1 VSKHYQTPEDDS
13 KQELK
18 VALLTRDL
26 LDEGAA
32 DLPTHIS
39 NRLEN
44 ARKLALAAKL
54 EERKPFWL
62 HTWAREGFKNS
73 NTTGSD
79 WRNRAWGAF
88 GAAPIFA
95 LAFGIVLISNWQEDE
110 RIKDIAKVD
119 SAILVDAVPPNAYK
133 DDGFVRYLITN
144 GKDLVIEKEKQEK
157 QDRQDRLDR
166 QDKQTKQEGEQ
177 KI

>member
-1 VSKHYQTPEDDS
+1 MSKHYQTPQVDGN
-13 KQELK
+13 QELQ

-26 LDEGAA
+26 LNEGAA
-32 DLPTHIS
+32 DLPAHIT

-54 EERKPFWL
+54 EERKPFWS
-62 HTWAREGFKNS
+62 HNWVREGFKNS
-73 NTTGSD
+73 NSTVSD

-95 LAFGIVLISNWQEDE
+95 LAFGIVLISNWQQDE
-110 RIKDIAKVD
+110 RILDIAKVD
-119 SAILVDAVPPNAYK
+119 SAILVDVVPPHAYK

-144 GKDLVIEKEKQEK
+144 GKDLVVAEDEEEEK
-157 QDRQDRLDR
+157 
-166 QDKQTKQEGEQ
+166 
-177 KI
+177 I

>member
-1 VSKHYQTPEDDS
+1 VSEHYQTPQVDGN
-13 KQELK
+13 QELQ

-32 DLPTHIS
+32 NLPAHIS

-54 EERKPFWL
+54 EESKSFWS
-62 HTWAREGFKNS
+62 HNWVRESFKNS
-73 NTTGSD
+73 NSTGSD

-95 LAFGIVLISNWQEDE
+95 LAFGIVLISNWQQDE
-110 RIKDIAKVD
+110 RIIDIAKVD
-119 SAILVDAVPPNAYK
+119 SAILVDVVPPHAYK

-144 GKDLVIEKEKQEK
+144 GKDLAVEEEKAEDEEEEK
-157 QDRQDRLDR
+157 
-166 QDKQTKQEGEQ
+166 
-177 KI
+177 I

>member
-1 VSKHYQTPEDDS
+1 VSKHYQNPQIDS
-13 KQELK
+13 NQELQ
-18 VALLTRDL
+18 VASLTRDL
-26 LDEGAA
+26 LNEGAA
-32 DLPTHIS
+32 DLPPHIR

-54 EERKPFWL
+54 EERKPFWS
-62 HTWAREGFKNS
+62 HNWVREGFKNS
-73 NTTGSD
+73 SSTSSD

-144 GKDLVIEKEKQEK
+144 GKDLVIEKDKQEK
-157 QDRQDRLDR
+157 QS
-166 QDKQTKQEGEQ
+166 KQEGEE

>member
-1 VSKHYQTPEDDS
+1 VSKHYQTPEEDS
-13 KQELK
+13 QQELQ

-26 LDEGAA
+26 LNEGAA
-32 DLPTHIS
+32 DLPAHIS

-54 EERKPFWL
+54 EERKPFWS
-62 HTWAREGFKNS
+62 HNWVREGFKNS
-73 NTTGSD
+73 SSTGSD

-95 LAFGIVLISNWQEDE
+95 LAFGIVLISDWQEDE
-110 RIKDIAKVD
+110 RIRDIAKVD

-144 GKDLVIEKEKQEK
+144 GKDLAIEKEKQDK
-157 QDRQDRLDR
+157 QDRQDE
-166 QDKQTKQEGEQ
+166 QTKQEVEQ

>member
-1 VSKHYQTPEDDS
+1 MSKHYQTPEEDS
-13 KQELK
+13 QQELQ
-18 VALLTRDL
+18 VASLTRDL

-32 DLPTHIS
+32 DLPAHIT

-54 EERKPFWL
+54 EERKSFWS
-62 HTWAREGFKNS
+62 HNWVREGFKNS
-73 NTTGSD
+73 NSTGSD

-95 LAFGIVLISNWQEDE
+95 LAFGIVLISGWQEDE
-110 RIKDIAKVD
+110 RIRDIAKVD

-144 GKDLVIEKEKQEK
+144 GKDLVIEKEKQDK
-157 QDRQDRLDR
+157 QNT
-166 QDKQTKQEGEQ
+166 QDKQSKQGEEE

>member
-1 VSKHYQTPEDDS
+1 VSKHYQTPEEDS
-13 KQELK
+13 QQELQ

-26 LDEGAA
+26 LNEGAA
-32 DLPTHIS
+32 DLPAHIS

-54 EERKPFWL
+54 EERKPFWS
-62 HTWAREGFKNS
+62 HNWVREGFKNS
-73 NTTGSD
+73 SSTGSD

-95 LAFGIVLISNWQEDE
+95 LAFGIVLISDWQEDE
-110 RIKDIAKVD
+110 RIRDIAKVD

-144 GKDLVIEKEKQEK
+144 GKDLAIEKEKQDK
-157 QDRQDRLDR
+157 QDR
-166 QDKQTKQEGEQ
+166 QDKQTKQEVEQ

>member
-1 VSKHYQTPEDDS
+1 VSKHYQTPEIDS
-13 KQELK
+13 KQELQ

-26 LDEGAA
+26 LNEGAA
-32 DLPTHIS
+32 DLPAHIA
-39 NRLEN
+39 NHLEN

-54 EERKPFWL
+54 EERKPFWS
-62 HTWAREGFKNS
+62 HNWVREVFKNS
-73 NTTGSD
+73 GSTVSD

-110 RIKDIAKVD
+110 RILDIAKVD

-144 GKDLVIEKEKQEK
+144 GKDLLIEK
-157 QDRQDRLDR
+157 DRQDR
-166 QDKQTKQEGEQ
+166 QDKQTKQEAEE

>member
-1 VSKHYQTPEDDS
+1 MSKHYQTPQLDS
-13 KQELK
+13 NQELQ

-32 DLPTHIS
+32 NLPAHIT

-54 EERKPFWL
+54 EERKPFWS
-62 HTWAREGFKNS
+62 HNWVRESFKNS
-73 NTTGSD
+73 NSTGSD

-88 GAAPIFA
+88 GAAPIFV
-95 LAFGIVLISNWQEDE
+95 LAFGIVLISNWQQDE
-110 RIKDIAKVD
+110 RIMDIAKVD
-119 SAILVDAVPPNAYK
+119 SAILVDVVPPHAYK

-144 GKDLVIEKEKQEK
+144 GKDLAVEEEKAEDEEEEK
-157 QDRQDRLDR
+157 
-166 QDKQTKQEGEQ
+166 
-177 KI
+177 I

>member
-1 VSKHYQTPEDDS
+1 VSKHYQTPEIDS
-13 KQELK
+13 KQELQ

-26 LDEGAA
+26 LNEGAA
-32 DLPTHIS
+32 DLPAHIT

-54 EERKPFWL
+54 EERKPFWS
-62 HTWAREGFKNS
+62 HNWVREGFKNS
-73 NTTGSD
+73 SSTGSD

-95 LAFGIVLISNWQEDE
+95 LAFGIVLISDWQENE
-110 RIKDIAKVD
+110 RIRDIAKVD

-144 GKDLVIEKEKQEK
+144 GKDLAIEKEKQDK
-157 QDRQDRLDR
+157 QDT
-166 QDKQTKQEGEQ
+166 QDKQTKEVEQ

>member
-1 VSKHYQTPEDDS
+1 VSKHYQTPQLDS
-13 KQELK
+13 NQELQ

-32 DLPTHIS
+32 NLPAHIS

-54 EERKPFWL
+54 EERKPFWS
-62 HTWAREGFKNS
+62 HNWVREGFKNS
-73 NTTGSD
+73 SSTGSD

-88 GAAPIFA
+88 GAAPILA
-95 LAFGIVLISNWQEDE
+95 LAFGIVLISNWQQDE
-110 RIKDIAKVD
+110 RIIDIAKVD
-119 SAILVDAVPPNAYK
+119 SAILVDVVPPHAYK

-144 GKDLVIEKEKQEK
+144 GKDLAVEEEKAEDKEEEK
-157 QDRQDRLDR
+157 
-166 QDKQTKQEGEQ
+166 
-177 KI
+177 I

>member
-1 VSKHYQTPEDDS
+1 VSKHYQTPQVDGN
-13 KQELK
+13 QELQ

-26 LDEGAA
+26 LNEGAA
-32 DLPTHIS
+32 DLPAHIT

-54 EERKPFWL
+54 EERKPFWS
-62 HTWAREGFKNS
+62 HNWVREGFKNS
-73 NTTGSD
+73 NSTGSD

-95 LAFGIVLISNWQEDE
+95 LAFGIVLISNWQQDE
-110 RIKDIAKVD
+110 RILDIAKVD
-119 SAILVDAVPPNAYK
+119 SAILVDVVPPHAYK

-144 GKDLVIEKEKQEK
+144 GKDLVVAEDEEEEK
-157 QDRQDRLDR
+157 
-166 QDKQTKQEGEQ
+166 
-177 KI
+177 I

>member
-1 VSKHYQTPEDDS
+1 MSKHYQTPQVDS
-13 KQELK
+13 EQELQ

-26 LDEGAA
+26 LNEGAA
-32 DLPTHIS
+32 DLPAHIS

-54 EERKPFWL
+54 EERKPFWS
-62 HTWAREGFKNS
+62 HNWVRESFKNS
-73 NTTGSD
+73 NSTGSD

-95 LAFGIVLISNWQEDE
+95 LAFGIILISGWQQDE
-110 RIKDIAKVD
+110 RILDIAKVD
-119 SAILVDAVPPNAYK
+119 SAILVDVVPPHAYK

-144 GKDLVIEKEKQEK
+144 GKDLAVEEEKAEDEEEEK
-157 QDRQDRLDR
+157 
-166 QDKQTKQEGEQ
+166 
-177 KI
+177 I

>member
-1 VSKHYQTPEDDS
+1 VRKHYQTTEIDS
-13 KQELK
+13 KQELQ

-26 LDEGAA
+26 LNEGAA
-32 DLPTHIS
+32 ELPAHIA

-54 EERKPFWL
+54 EERKPFWS
-62 HTWAREGFKNS
+62 HNWVREGFKNS
-73 NTTGSD
+73 GSTGSD

-110 RIKDIAKVD
+110 RIIDIAKVD

-144 GKDLVIEKEKQEK
+144 GKDLIIEKDK
-157 QDRQDRLDR
+157 QDRK
-166 QDKQTKQEGEQ
+166 DKQTKQEAEE

>member
-1 VSKHYQTPEDDS
+1 VSKHYQTPQLDS
-13 KQELK
+13 NQELQ

-32 DLPTHIS
+32 NLPAHIT

-54 EERKPFWL
+54 EERKPFWS
-62 HTWAREGFKNS
+62 HNWVRESFKNS
-73 NTTGSD
+73 NSTGSD

-95 LAFGIVLISNWQEDE
+95 LAFGIVLISNWQQDE
-110 RIKDIAKVD
+110 RIMDIAKVD
-119 SAILVDAVPPNAYK
+119 SAILVDVVPPHAYK

-144 GKDLVIEKEKQEK
+144 GKDLAVEEEKAEDEEEEK
-157 QDRQDRLDR
+157 
-166 QDKQTKQEGEQ
+166 
-177 KI
+177 I

>member
-1 VSKHYQTPEDDS
+1 MSKHYQTPEIDS
-13 KQELK
+13 KQELQ
-18 VALLTRDL
+18 VALLTCDL
-26 LDEGAA
+26 LNEGAA
-32 DLPTHIS
+32 DLPAHVA

-54 EERKPFWL
+54 EERKPFWS
-62 HTWAREGFKNS
+62 HNWVREGFKNS
-73 NTTGSD
+73 NSTGSD

-110 RIKDIAKVD
+110 RILDIAKVD

-144 GKDLVIEKEKQEK
+144 GKDLVIEKDKQDSQDKKAKQE
-157 QDRQDRLDR
+157 
-166 QDKQTKQEGEQ
+166 EEE

>member
-1 VSKHYQTPEDDS
+1 MSKHYQTPEIDS
-13 KQELK
+13 KQELQ
-18 VALLTRDL
+18 VALLTCDL
-26 LDEGAA
+26 LNEGAA
-32 DLPTHIS
+32 DLPAHVA

-54 EERKPFWL
+54 EERKPFLSHNWV
-62 HTWAREGFKNS
+62 REGFKNS
-73 NTTGSD
+73 NSTGSD

-110 RIKDIAKVD
+110 RILDIAKVD

-144 GKDLVIEKEKQEK
+144 GKDLVIEKDK
-157 QDRQDRLDR
+157 QDS
-166 QDKQTKQEGEQ
+166 QDKKTKQEEEE

>member
-1 VSKHYQTPEDDS
+1 MSKHYQTPQLDS
-13 KQELK
+13 NQELQ

-26 LDEGAA
+26 LNEGAA
-32 DLPTHIS
+32 DLPAHIS

-54 EERKPFWL
+54 EESKPFWS
-62 HTWAREGFKNS
+62 HNWVRESFKNS

-95 LAFGIVLISNWQEDE
+95 LAFGIVLISNWQQDE
-110 RIKDIAKVD
+110 RILDIAKVD
-119 SAILVDAVPPNAYK
+119 SAILVDVVPPHAYK

-144 GKDLVIEKEKQEK
+144 GKDLAAEQAKAEDEEEEK
-157 QDRQDRLDR
+157 
-166 QDKQTKQEGEQ
+166 
-177 KI
+177 I

>member
-1 VSKHYQTPEDDS
+1 MSKHYQTPQIDS
-13 KQELK
+13 NQELQ

-26 LDEGAA
+26 LNEGAA
-32 DLPTHIS
+32 DLPPHIKH
-39 NRLEN
+39 RLEN
-44 ARKLALAAKL
+44 ARKLALTSQL
-54 EERKPFWL
+54 EERKPFWS
-62 HTWAREGFKNS
+62 HNWVREGFKNS
-73 NTTGSD
+73 GSTGSD
-79 WRNRAWGAF
+79 WRNRALGAF

-95 LAFGIVLISNWQEDE
+95 LAFGIVLISNWQQDE
-110 RIKDIAKVD
+110 RILDIAKVD

-157 QDRQDRLDR
+157 QS
-166 QDKQTKQEGEQ
+166 KQEEEE

>member
-1 VSKHYQTPEDDS
+1 MSKHYQTSEIDS
-13 KQELK
+13 KQELQ

-26 LDEGAA
+26 LNEGAA
-32 DLPTHIS
+32 DLPAHIE

-54 EERKPFWL
+54 EERKPFWS
-62 HTWAREGFKNS
+62 HNWVREGFKNS
-73 NTTGSD
+73 GSTGSD

-110 RIKDIAKVD
+110 RILDIAKVD

-144 GKDLVIEKEKQEK
+144 GKDLLIEKDKQE
-157 QDRQDRLDR
+157 RQDS
-166 QDKQTKQEGEQ
+166 QDKQTKQEEEE

>member
-1 VSKHYQTPEDDS
+1 VSKHYQTTEIDS
-13 KQELK
+13 KQELQ

-26 LDEGAA
+26 LNEGAA
-32 DLPTHIS
+32 ELPAHIA

-54 EERKPFWL
+54 EERKPFWS
-62 HTWAREGFKNS
+62 HNWVREGFKNS
-73 NTTGSD
+73 GSTGSD

-110 RIKDIAKVD
+110 RIIDIAKVD

-144 GKDLVIEKEKQEK
+144 GKDLIIEKDK
-157 QDRQDRLDR
+157 QDRK
-166 QDKQTKQEGEQ
+166 DKQTKQEAEE